1 MQISTNYTKKT
12 IFILL
17 RWMIVFVVL
26 LLFVQN
32 QKLIFDSPFIAI
44 ICIAYCLSGFMLNFI
59 DDATFEKPW
68 VVYSIFISDTLFA
81 SLAIYYTGG
90 MDSDFYLIYFLAILM
105 AAIGQN
111 TYATLIVATVA
122 CAIYGMMVFKSQGSI
137 QYLLNP
143 GFLIRFPFFYII
155 ALSSSFQSQE
165 IRKKQ
170 VLLVQSEHDKEILE
184 KEINKATYALHET
197 NDKLKNL
204 NEYYNHILQS
214 ITNGL
219 IVIDNNGI
227 ITKFNK
233 TAEKILE
240 LDSQKLEGKPI
251 LSIPAIKKLGED
263 IFFTM
268 GEKES
273 KKEMLIQTEN
283 GHSVPLEIKNSVLRD
298 YEGKNIGSLC
308 VFTDQTL
315 EKEMEHQL
323 KQSHQLAELGEITS
337 TVAHEIKNPVQVILS
352 ISDILNEN
360 TEVNAPC
367 KKYTEVIIKQAQKL
381 SDLIVSILS
390 FTKSPVLFKSEQQ
403 INTLLLKTV
412 SSLKNSV
419 KKKEIKLE
427 VTLAENLPMTTADG
441 PKIEQVFSNIFV
453 NAIDA
458 VEDEGIIKI
467 QSSFDKEH
475 ISVRFIDNGKGIPSE
490 IMKKIFD
497 PFFTTKSDGTGV
509 GLTLSKKIIE
519 IHGGEIKVSSCDKGE
534 TCFEIVLPRKD
545 IS

>member
-1 MQISTNYTKKT
+1 MQISTTYTKKS

-44 ICIAYCLSGFMLNFI
+44 ICIIYCLSGFLLNFI

-68 VVYSIFISDTLFA
+68 LLYTIFISDTLFA
-81 SLAIYYTGG
+81 SMAIYYTGG

-111 TYATLIVATVA
+111 TNATLIVATAA
-122 CAIYGMMVFKSQGSI
+122 CAIYGLMVFKSSGSI

-165 IRKKQ
+165 VRKKQ
-170 VLLVQSEHDKEILE
+170 ILLAQFEHDKEILE
-184 KEINKATYALHET
+184 REVNKATYALHET
-197 NDKLKNL
+197 NDELRNM
-204 NEYYNHILQS
+204 NEYYNHILHS

-240 LDSQKLEGKPI
+240 LDSQELEGKPI
-251 LSIPAIKKLGED
+251 LSIPTIKKLGED
-263 IFFTM
+263 IFSTM
-268 GEKES
+268 GEKEI
-273 KKEMLIQTEN
+273 KKEMSIQTKSGN
-283 GHSVPLEIKNSVLRD
+283 FVALEIKNSVLRN

-308 VFTDQTL
+308 VFTDLTI

-323 KQSHQLAELGEITS
+323 KQSRQLAELGEITS

-360 TEVNAPC
+360 TGIDGPC
-367 KKYTEVIIKQAQKL
+367 KKYTEVIIAQAQKL
-381 SDLIVSILS
+381 SDLIVNILS
-390 FTKSPVLFKSEQQ
+390 FTQSPVLFRSEQQ
-403 INTLLLKTV
+403 INTLILKMT
-412 SSLKNSV
+412 SSLKNIV

-427 VTLAENLPMTTADG
+427 VNLAENLPKMVVDG
-441 PKIEQVFSNIFV
+441 PKLEQVFSNIFI
-453 NAIDA
+453 NAVDA
-458 VEDEGIIKI
+458 VEDKGIINI
-467 QSSFDKEH
+467 QSSFDEKN
-475 ISVRFIDNGKGIPSE
+475 ISVKFIDNGKGIPPE
-490 IMKKIFD
+490 ILKKIFE
-497 PFFTTKSDGTGV
+497 PFFTTKSEGTGV
-509 GLTLSKKIIE
+509 GLTLSQKIVE
-519 IHGGEIKVSSCDKGE
+519 MHGGEMKVSSCKKDG
-534 TCFEIVLPRKD
+534 TCFEIVLPRKE
-545 IS
+545 IP